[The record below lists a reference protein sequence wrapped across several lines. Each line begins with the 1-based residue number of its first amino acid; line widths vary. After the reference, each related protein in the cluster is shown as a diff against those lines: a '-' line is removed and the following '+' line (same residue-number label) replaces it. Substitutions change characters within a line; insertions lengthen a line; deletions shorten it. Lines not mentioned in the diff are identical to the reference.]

1 MQADS
6 AESAG
11 LATALIRLC
20 FVVQRSFADA
30 SRRHGLT
37 PQHAQLLGVLARGP
51 VGMAE
56 LGEAL
61 NVEKSSLTGLIDRA
75 EARALVARLRDGS
88 DRRACRVEL
97 TGSGAELTVRFRDDV
112 SRELNA
118 LAADLPENARDEL
131 TAAIWKIIG
140 GQDVSAIFGCAN
152 LRSAEPGSRHVRVPE
167 SEL

>member
-1 MQADS
+1 
-6 AESAG
+6 
-11 LATALIRLC
+11 
-20 FVVQRSFADA
+20 
-30 SRRHGLT
+30 
-37 PQHAQLLGVLARGP
+37 
-51 VGMAE
+51 MAE

-131 TAAIWKIIG
+131 TATIWKIIG